1 MFLLIATSINFCILI
16 SKCRL
21 ENIRVNMSQNKYS
34 SWFILITDKKKS
46 SQREQCLKL
55 WHEFNSAN
63 ENGRN

>member
-1 MFLLIATSINFCILI
+1 
-16 SKCRL
+16 
-21 ENIRVNMSQNKYS
+21 MSQNKYS